1 MPHRLALAA
10 LLLVAAPVR
19 ASDGPTV
26 DFALEDGWVN
36 LRLHAGDTP
45 VAEAKLIVFV
55 GDGVWA
61 EGETDAAG
69 KGIFPRPMATTC
81 QVVFQY
87 TTGTSAPV
95 PLTFTGDAVTPT
107 SAPVGG
113 ARPPCCPL
121 TLPLSATAAPPTP
134 DPLGRTRM
142 IVFAVA
148 LGVLAAV
155 AVVAYR
161 LTMAR
166 VSSRP

>member
-10 LLLVAAPVR
+10 LLISAAPVR

-26 DFALEDGWVN
+26 DFALDDGWVN

-45 VAEAKLIVFV
+45 VADAKLIVFV

-61 EGETDAAG
+61 EGETDASG
-69 KGIFPRPMATTC
+69 KGVFPRPTAATC
-81 QVVFQY
+81 QVVFVY

-95 PLTFTGDAVTPT
+95 PITFTADAVTPT

-113 ARPPCCPL
+113 VRPPCCPL
-121 TLPLSATAAPPTP
+121 TLPSSAAAPPP
-134 DPLGRTRM
+134 DDLGRTRLL
-142 IVFAVA
+142 VFAVA
-148 LGVLAAV
+148 LGVLGAV

-161 LTMAR
+161 LTAVR
-166 VSSRP
+166 VPPPS